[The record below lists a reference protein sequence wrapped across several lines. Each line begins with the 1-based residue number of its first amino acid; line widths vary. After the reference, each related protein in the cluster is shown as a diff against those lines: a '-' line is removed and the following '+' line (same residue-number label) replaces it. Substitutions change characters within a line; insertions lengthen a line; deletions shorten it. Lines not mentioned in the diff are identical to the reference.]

1 MEGIRSGF
9 VGLAGRPNVGKS
21 TLMNAVIGQ
30 KIAITSKRPQTT
42 RKRIMGVYDDERGQ
56 IIFHDTPGIHKA
68 RNRLSEFMEHVAEKA
83 LGDVD
88 LVLWLVEPGELPGE
102 AEEYIAGLLR
112 ECKKKTILVVNKIDI
127 LKSEEELTQLTE
139 AYRNLLE
146 LTELIP
152 ISAYKHKNIEE
163 LKSAIFRNLPPGP
176 RYYDEDTVTDMPLR
190 DIAAEL
196 IREQTLYKLDQEVPH
211 GIAVLIEEM
220 RQRKNGLWDVKA
232 SIICEREAHKGIIIG
247 RGGSMLKRIGSG
259 ARIQMEKLLEGRVN
273 LQLFVKVRKDWRE
286 NPLYLREYGYREE
299 PL

>member
-102 AEEYIAGLLR
+102 AEEYIARLLR

-163 LKSAIFRNLPPGP
+163 LKSAVFRNLPPGP

-220 RQRKNGLWDVKA
+220 RQRKNGLWDIKA